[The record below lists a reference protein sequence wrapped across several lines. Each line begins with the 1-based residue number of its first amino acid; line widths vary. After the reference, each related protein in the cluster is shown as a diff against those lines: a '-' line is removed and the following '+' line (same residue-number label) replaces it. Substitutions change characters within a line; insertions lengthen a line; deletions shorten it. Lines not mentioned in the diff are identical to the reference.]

1 MNQPPEKERLQ
12 ATLRLLDNLLIA
24 FGVVVA
30 VGLIGEEFG
39 LPRFGVAVAVGVTAE
54 AILTFLHVLKSRQ
67 LETMQELEIA
77 TIKRDAAEANRL
89 AEQDRLARVK
99 IEERLAPRLIADS
112 DRQNIVDALKHFAGA
127 GRMVDVL
134 KHPDDAEVSGLT
146 RQLLGILIDSGWKPT
161 MLPDAP
167 IKPLS
172 GIAVEV
178 APNNS
183 AANLDA
189 GKALVSTFSK
199 AGLKVNGPSD
209 TLRLTPT
216 GAAIRITV
224 GQKW

>member
-146 RQLLGILIDSGWKPT
+146 RQLLGILIDSGWKPK

-167 IKPLS
+167 TKLLS

-178 APNNS
+178 AQNNP
-183 AANLDA
+183 AANSEV
-189 GKALVSTFSK
+189 GKALVSVFVK